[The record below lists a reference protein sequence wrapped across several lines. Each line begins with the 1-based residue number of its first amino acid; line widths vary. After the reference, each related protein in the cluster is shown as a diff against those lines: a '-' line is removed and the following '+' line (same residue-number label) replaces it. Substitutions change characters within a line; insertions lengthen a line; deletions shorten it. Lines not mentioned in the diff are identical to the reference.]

1 METIRMRNTAYNETP
16 YRKKLMHIET
26 AEQAFETHSNLLQA
40 QALIANHRSE
50 FPNDQAKQLELDRLQ
65 SEASAAQKL
74 VYEIYMTK
82 FAQN

>member
-1 METIRMRNTAYNETP
+1 
-16 YRKKLMHIET
+16 
-26 AEQAFETHSNLLQA
+26 
-40 QALIANHRSE
+40 
-50 FPNDQAKQLELDRLQ
+50 LELDRLQ